1 MGASDDTAKAR
12 PSDLKIPRREIGLMQ
27 AKEVKM
33 YSDYKSPFAYLAF
46 DPAFALEQ
54 RFRIRIRWIPFQ
66 LRIRGKGERSLYSEH
81 KARYSY
87 LDARRWAKPRGLVIR
102 GPLKVYDTTPALIGG
117 LFADEHG
124 RLLDYSRRV
133 FEMFFRR
140 ELEADQPDAVA
151 SVIASLG
158 MSADDYRKY
167 LSGEGAAA
175 YQRAQEEAAAD
186 HVFGVPLFFFDGEP
200 FWGHDRIP
208 ILEHRL
214 TEAGLAV
221 N

>member
-1 MGASDDTAKAR
+1 MKD
-12 PSDLKIPRREIGLMQ
+12 

-46 DPAFALEQ
+46 DPAFELEN
-54 RFRIRIRWIPFQ
+54 RYRIRLRWIPFQ
-66 LRIRGKGERSLYSEH
+66 LRIKGKGERSQYSEY

-87 LDARRWAKPRGLVIR
+87 LDARRSANQRGLTIR

-117 LFADEHG
+117 LFADQQS

-133 FEMFFRR
+133 YELFFKR

-151 SVIASLG
+151 DVIASLG
-158 MSADDYRKY
+158 MSADDYRKF
-167 LSGEGAAA
+167 LSGEGAIA
-175 YQRAQEEAAAD
+175 YQRAQDEAAKD
-186 HVFGVPLFFFDGEP
+186 HVFGVPLFIFEDEP

-208 ILEHRL
+208 VLEEHL
-214 TEAGLAV
+214 TQAGLAL

>member
-1 MGASDDTAKAR
+1 
-12 PSDLKIPRREIGLMQ
+12 
-27 AKEVKM
+27 M

-46 DPAFALEQ
+46 EPAFALEH

-66 LRIRGKGERSLYSEH
+66 LRIKGKGERSLYSEH

-117 LFADEHG
+117 LFSEQQG

-133 FEMFFRR
+133 YELFFKR
-140 ELEADQPDAVA
+140 ELEVDQPDSVA
-151 SVIASLG
+151 SVIESLG
-158 MSADDYRKY
+158 MSADDYRKF
-167 LSGEGAAA
+167 LSDEGALA
-175 YQRAQEEAAAD
+175 YQRAQDEAAAD
-186 HVFGVPLFFFDGEP
+186 HVFGVPLFFFEGEP

-208 ILEHRL
+208 ILAERL
-214 TEAGLAV
+214 SEADLAID
-221 N
+221 

>member
-1 MGASDDTAKAR
+1 MPAV
-12 PSDLKIPRREIGLMQ
+12 E

-46 DPAFALEQ
+46 DPAFELEN
-54 RFRIRIRWIPFQ
+54 RFRIRLRWIPFQ
-66 LRIRGKGERSLYSEH
+66 LRIKGKGERSLYSEH

-117 LFADEHG
+117 LFAEQQS
-124 RLLDYSRRV
+124 RLLDYSRKV
-133 FEMFFRR
+133 YEMFFKR

-151 SVIASLG
+151 SVIADLG
-158 MSADDYRKY
+158 MSADDYRTY
-167 LSGEGAAA
+167 LTGEGALA
-175 YQRAQEEAAAD
+175 YQRAQDEAAND
-186 HVFGVPLFFFDGEP
+186 HVFGVPLFLFENEP

-208 ILEHRL
+208 ILEERL
-214 TEAGLAV
+214 AAANLKF
-221 N
+221 

>member
-1 MGASDDTAKAR
+1 
-12 PSDLKIPRREIGLMQ
+12 MQ

-54 RFRIRIRWIPFQ
+54 RFRVRLRWIPFQ
-66 LRIRGKGERSLYSEH
+66 LRIKGKGERSLYSEH

-117 LFADEHG
+117 LFAEQHG

-133 FEMFFRR
+133 YELFFRR
-140 ELEADQPDAVA
+140 ELEIDEPDAVA
-151 SVIASLG
+151 GAVASLG
-158 MSADDYRKY
+158 MSAGDYRKY
-167 LSGEGAAA
+167 LSGEGAVA
-175 YQRAQEEAAAD
+175 YQRAQDEAAAD
-186 HVFGVPLFFFDGEP
+186 HVFGVPLFFFEGEP
-200 FWGHDRIP
+200 FWGHDRLP
-208 ILEHRL
+208 LLEARL
-214 TEAGLAV
+214 AEAGLAAD
-221 N
+221 